1 MIGVEKLDIKVP
13 KGEVPSRGARK
24 RAVARVWI
32 WEKKSQGKDRKEG
45 EGDNPAE
52 PEIYVNRIHFTKY
65 FQDKYLHIKVK
76 RPLEVSE
83 RTRKYVVFATVKGGG
98 PSAQAEAIA
107 HGIARAL
114 ERKEPELRKVLKPH
128 GLLTRDPREVER
140 KKYGRRK
147 ARKKQ
152 QWSKR

>member
-1 MIGVEKLDIKVP
+1 MVGVEKAQIKVP

-32 WEKKSQGKDRKEG
+32 WEKKSQSNNEEEG
-45 EGDNPAE
+45 NKPNE
-52 PEIYVNRIHFTKY
+52 PEIYVNRIPFTRY
-65 FQDKYLHIKVK
+65 FQDRYLHIKVK

-83 RTRKYVVFATVKGGG
+83 RTGKYVVFATVKGGG
-98 PSAQAEAIA
+98 PSAQAEAVA

>member
-1 MIGVEKLDIKVP
+1 MVGVEKAHIKVP
-13 KGEVPSRGARK
+13 KGEVPVRGARK

-32 WEKKSQGKDRKEG
+32 WEKQSQGGGGEKKE
-45 EGDNPAE
+45 NTNE
-52 PEIYVNRIHFTKY
+52 PEIYVNRIPFTSY
-65 FQDKYLHIKVK
+65 FQDRYLHIKVK
-76 RPLEVSE
+76 RPLEVTE
-83 RTRKYVVFATVKGGG
+83 REGKYVVFATVKGGG